1 VLRSHFKH
9 SVELVDDNGEI
20 VDQLAGV
27 QDFMLA
33 RATYDAA
40 VRRWP
45 KARIRLC
52 QEARII
58 EAAVSRIEQRG
69 AVAFTGAG
77 IAAVVILLIP
87 CGGMCSRGRRGAWS
101 VARSAQASS
110 SSGAPRPRPGKG
122 SSPSRP
128 PSGRGRVRS

>member
-1 VLRSHFKH
+1 MRSHFKH
-9 SVELVDDNGEI
+9 SVELVDGEI

-58 EAAVSRIEQRG
+58 ED
-69 AVAFTGAG
+69 
-77 IAAVVILLIP
+77 
-87 CGGMCSRGRRGAWS
+87 
-101 VARSAQASS
+101 
-110 SSGAPRPRPGKG
+110 SG
-122 SSPSRP
+122 
-128 PSGRGRVRS
+128 

>member
-1 VLRSHFKH
+1 MWLPFPLCSELGIGVASHFKH
-9 SVELVDDNGEI
+9 RVELVDDNGEI

-58 EAAVSRIEQRG
+58 ED
-69 AVAFTGAG
+69 
-77 IAAVVILLIP
+77 
-87 CGGMCSRGRRGAWS
+87 
-101 VARSAQASS
+101 SS
-110 SSGAPRPRPGKG
+110 EPN
-122 SSPSRP
+122 
-128 PSGRGRVRS
+128 

>member
-1 VLRSHFKH
+1 MRSHFKH

-77 IAAVVILLIP
+77 IAAGSCP
-87 CGGMCSRGRRGAWS
+87 CPSRGSPA
-101 VARSAQASS
+101 
-110 SSGAPRPRPGKG
+110 G
-122 SSPSRP
+122 SLKFSFLLN
-128 PSGRGRVRS
+128 

>member
-1 VLRSHFKH
+1 MDGQSPSRLDCSRHSKFSHGLTRIADVGFRSLFVLHGGSALRSHFKH

-33 RATYDAA
+33 KATYDAA

-52 QEARII
+52 QEARIV
-58 EAAVSRIEQRG
+58 ED
-69 AVAFTGAG
+69 
-77 IAAVVILLIP
+77 
-87 CGGMCSRGRRGAWS
+87 
-101 VARSAQASS
+101 SS
-110 SSGAPRPRPGKG
+110 DAH
-122 SSPSRP
+122 
-128 PSGRGRVRS
+128 